1 MIIPAI
7 IPKNFSQIREDCK
20 KVKDFVTSVQVDIC
34 DGVFVK
40 NRTWPFIESTEEFEK
55 IKNQEIGF
63 PFWEDLD
70 YELHLMVEN
79 PEQVLGDFVNSGVS
93 KIIFH
98 IEATENPEKVISIL
112 KENDIGVGLAIKPST
127 SNDKVLPFLD
137 KVDFLQIMGN
147 DKLGFH
153 NVELQE
159 SAVLKIKYFREK
171 FPDLVISIDIGVN
184 EENAKE
190 LLDLGVTNLVSGSA
204 IFESGDI
211 EGTIEYFNKFR
222 S

>member
-98 IEATENPEKVISIL
+98 IEATENPDKVISIL
-112 KENDIGVGLAIKPST
+112 KENGIGVGLAIKPST
-127 SNDKVLPFLD
+127 SNDKVLPFLE

-211 EGTIEYFNKFR
+211 EGTIEYFKKLKI
-222 S
+222 

>member
-112 KENDIGVGLAIKPST
+112 KENGIGVGLAIKPST

-211 EGTIEYFNKFR
+211 EGAISNFQFLI
-222 S
+222 

>member
-137 KVDFLQIMGN
+137 KVDFLQIMEN

-211 EGTIEYFNKFR
+211 EGAISNFQFLI
-222 S
+222 

>member
-211 EGTIEYFNKFR
+211 EGAISNFQFLI
-222 S
+222 